1 MQLSLSDGGAVMSAR
16 EKINELNE
24 TMLKMQ
30 TGFEKEKKKLE
41 DEAAQASQSSVW
53 KRVLRNNCSA

>member
-1 MQLSLSDGGAVMSAR
+1 MQLSQFDGGAVLSAR

-30 TGFEKEKKKLE
+30 SGFEKEKKKME
-41 DEAAQASQSSVW
+41 EEASQSSVW

>member
-1 MQLSLSDGGAVMSAR
+1 MSAR

-30 TGFEKEKKKLE
+30 SGFEKEKKKME
-41 DEAAQASQSSVW
+41 EEASQSSVW
-53 KRVLRNNCSA
+53 KRVLRNNYSA

>member
-1 MQLSLSDGGAVMSAR
+1 MQLSQLDGGAVMSAR

-30 TGFEKEKKKLE
+30 SGFEKEKKKME
-41 DEAAQASQSSVW
+41 EEASQSSVW